1 MRTRIEIQKRKRFHE
16 TVGFYVVH
24 ITQALVIMF
33 ALYAMTVVTLAM

>member
-1 MRTRIEIQKRKRFHE
+1 MKRQRFYE